1 MIHHPPKD
9 GERIAVLGGS
19 FNPPHIG
26 HAAIC
31 SWLLGKNQVD
41 RVWVIPC
48 YEHPFGKKLAAFDDR
63 YRMCL
68 FTFGQFGKRVEVS
81 DLERRLGGVSYTIR
95 TIEYLMDHFP
105 VARFSLV
112 AGGDVNAEQKKWYEF
127 EKLEKLIPII
137 KIPRGDDS
145 FIPNVS
151 ATEIRNRVESGKPI
165 SKMVDPAVAVFIV
178 THQLYRSSKIV
189 GEGE

>member
-9 GERIAVLGGS
+9 GERIAILGGS

-31 SWLLGKNQVD
+31 AWLLGKNQAE

-48 YEHPFGKKLAAFDDR
+48 YEHPFGKGLASFDDR

-68 FTFGQFGKRVEVS
+68 FTFGQFGAKVEVS
-81 DLERRLGGVSYTIR
+81 DLERRLGGVSFTVR
-95 TIEYLMDHFP
+95 TMEYLKEHFP
-105 VARFSLV
+105 MARFSFV
-112 AGGDVNAEQKKWYEF
+112 TGGDVSAEKNKWLDYDKLKK
-127 EKLEKLIPII
+127 LVPII
-137 KIPRGDDS
+137 KILRGEDS
-145 FIPNVS
+145 YIPNVS
-151 ATEIRNRVESGKPI
+151 ATEIRGRVQSGKPV

-178 THQLYRSSKIV
+178 THQLYHAPKFI